1 MSASTDLTTI
11 IARVRELDAAAT
23 KGPWMAPHARVQAE
37 QVGYVYRAEG
47 MASQV
52 ARTMSTTRGMSDAAL
67 IAEYRTAAPALADE
81 VERLAALFQQAYG
94 VHHSW
99 VAECERL
106 RERVREHEKREN
118 ALHSKGMQFRKERDA
133 LKAKLAESERER
145 DAARGEASIHYAV
158 IEQYRSRLALCEK
171 VVEAARKMLVE
182 HDTELQETENEAR
195 FTRTEGEEAMT
206 DEEACAAA
214 LDRHFD
220 ECVLLVAR
228 GFAAGLAHAR
238 KWRPLTESPASWPES
253 GTRMA
258 IVDAA
263 DMTRFRIAT
272 RVHAPEQMADF
283 IVNGW
288 THWLPLPP
296 PPKGT
301 HDH

>member
-81 VERLAALFQQAYG
+81 VERLAALFQQ
-94 VHHSW
+94 
-99 VAECERL
+99 
-106 RERVREHEKREN
+106 
-118 ALHSKGMQFRKERDA
+118 
-133 LKAKLAESERER
+133 
-145 DAARGEASIHYAV
+145 EA
-158 IEQYRSRLALCEK
+158 Q
-171 VVEAARKMLVE
+171 
-182 HDTELQETENEAR
+182 Q
-195 FTRTEGEEAMT
+195 
-206 DEEACAAA
+206 
-214 LDRHFD
+214 
-220 ECVLLVAR
+220 
-228 GFAAGLAHAR
+228 
-238 KWRPLTESPASWPES
+238 WRPLTESPASWPES